1 MKIWKLEIPELFEWR
16 VRTKIVYGLGCR
28 ADIGKEFD
36 ALGASRIMVI
46 TDKGVSGTGII
57 GKVEESFT
65 DSVAK
70 VAIICD
76 ELEQDNNIEIIN
88 KLYQVAQE
96 SGINGILAVGG
107 GSVMDCAKGVNIM
120 LGEGYDDFRE
130 VVTILTFPEPKSLL
144 PHIAVP
150 TTAGTGAEV
159 TWALETLDPRQKAKL
174 PVQHVSCASDVA
186 LLDPEV
192 TLSLPARI
200 TAFTGMDALTH
211 AIEGLA
217 STNANPISD
226 GLALYAIRLISYHLP
241 VAVQDGGNLEARSW
255 MLLASNIAGI
265 CFINALIGAVHATAH
280 ALGGRYR
287 VPHGLANAIML
298 PHVMQYNLDFA
309 AEKYALVAE
318 AMGEETRGLSAR
330 QAGEKA
336 IDAVEKLKKKI
347 GLADTLSD
355 FKVDRATEEEM
366 DVLVDLA
373 MTDGSMI
380 SNPRSPEAEEI
391 KELYRKAM

>member
-16 VRTKIVYGLGCR
+16 LKTKIVYGLGCR
-28 ADIGKEFD
+28 ADIGKEFQI
-36 ALGASRIMVI
+36 LGATKIMVI
-46 TDKGVSGTGII
+46 TDKGVSGAGII
-57 GKVEESFT
+57 NKVREGFT
-65 DSVAK
+65 GSGAK
-70 VAIICD
+70 VVKICD
-76 ELEQDNNIEIIN
+76 EVKQDNNIEVIN

-107 GSVMDCAKGVNIM
+107 GSAMDCAKGVNIM
-120 LGEGYDDFRE
+120 LGEGYNDFRE
-130 VVTILTFPEPKSLL
+130 AVSILTFPEPKPLL

-174 PVQHVSCASDVA
+174 PVQHLSCASDVA
-186 LLDPEV
+186 LLDPEL

-217 STNANPISD
+217 SANANPISD
-226 GLALYAIRLISYHLP
+226 GLALYAIRLITHHLP
-241 VAVQDGGNLEARSW
+241 IAVQDGGNLEARSW

-265 CFINALIGAVHATAH
+265 CFINALVGAGHATAH

-298 PHVMQYNLDFA
+298 PRVMEYNLEFA
-309 AEKYALVAE
+309 AEKYAMVAA
-318 AMGEETRGLSAR
+318 AMGEEIGGLSAR

-336 IDAVEKLKKKI
+336 IDAVEKLKKAI
-347 GLADTLSD
+347 GLTDTLSD
-355 FKVDRATEEEM
+355 FRVDRATNGEF

-380 SNPRSPEAEEI
+380 SNPRSPEADEI